1 MRFFSVTH
9 TFAFK
14 LKVVCLVLGFVLSVM
29 IFPRLFVSANSN
41 AVSADVRT
49 EGQNQFPELM
59 PLRHKRVGIGQ
70 RIFFG
75 LGTIDEEG
83 DEVRVELIQKPASAN
98 YNEKTLTVDWTPA
111 MKELGVGRFV
121 IKVTELPRDKLRP
134 TRSKNFTYEIPVQ
147 RGPVAKLLEIE
158 PTTMEVDTLVSIVDP
173 LRLKAANERW
183 NIIQLFQR
191 IAEIEADKQITQTNG
206 IQPTTGETLFRDM
219 LKNMAAL
226 HRNEAIDPDSSK
238 YNPVWD
244 AKNWRLTGVRPRLN
258 KKTFELR
265 LIYFNVVAAEPV
277 YLMPRMRIVR
287 GKDAG
292 RPEELRQKN
301 NKEFARLFYEAF
313 FDGADLKPFVAKNK
327 LKYGEAL
334 ADFMTK
340 VLTYND
346 PTDPRMKA
354 NLAAIPHNSRL
365 GGDNEYDEKGNYLSG
380 DGWALGALKVGPID
394 RSGKKVLAF
403 ISPFIDGFASSIKPN
418 AEGTAYKPV
427 PAPRFNPDS
436 DSFAKGWDHLIDDD
450 DKGNIAIADVQPD
463 NTVKRSNIDSSSVSW
478 EHKFKFMVEETP
490 LRDPRRRLFEERGMT
505 CIQCHVRNFDEGD
518 YLKSVYE
525 PKNDVKAVWT
535 RTIPRV
541 FFVILPTLFEGRS
554 EYIRREEY
562 EQVGNLRG
570 VIRDYLGVKVNIKTP
585 LTDNDWPHDTR
596 HGRS

>member
-1 MRFFSVTH
+1 MRFFSATRVL
-9 TFAFK
+9 AFK
-14 LKVVCLVLGFVLSVM
+14 LTVICLVLGCVLSVT
-29 IFPRLFVSANSN
+29 ILPRVFVSANST
-41 AVSADVRT
+41 VRGANVRI
-49 EGQNQFPELM
+49 EEQNQFPELM
-59 PLRHKRVGIGQ
+59 PLRHKRVGVGQ
-70 RIFFG
+70 RIYFG

-83 DEVRVELIQKPASAN
+83 DEVRVELIQKPASAK
-98 YNEKTLTVDWTPA
+98 YNEKTLTVDWTPT
-111 MKELGVGRFV
+111 MKDLGVARFV
-121 IKVTELPRDKLRP
+121 TKVTELPRNKLRP

-147 RGPVAKLLEIE
+147 RKPVVKLLEIE
-158 PTTMEVDTLVSIVDP
+158 PTTMEVDALVSIVDP

-183 NIIQLFQR
+183 SIIQLFQR
-191 IAEIEADKQITQTNG
+191 IAEIEADKQITPANG
-206 IQPTTGETLFRDM
+206 IQPTTGEMLFRDM
-219 LKNMAAL
+219 LKNMATL
-226 HRNEAIDPDSSK
+226 HRNEEIDPDSPK

-277 YLMPRMRIVR
+277 YMMPRMRIVR

-313 FDGADLKPFVAKNK
+313 FDGANLKPFVAKNK

-346 PTDPRMKA
+346 PTDPRMRA

-365 GGDNEYDEKGNYLSG
+365 GGDNKYDEKGNYLSG

-394 RSGKKVLAF
+394 KNGKKVLAF

-427 PAPRFNPDS
+427 PAPRFNPVS
-436 DSFAKGWDHLIDDD
+436 DSFAKGWDYLIDDD

-463 NTVKRSNIDSSSVSW
+463 GTVKRSNIDSSSFSF
-478 EHKFKFMVEETP
+478 EHKFKYMVEETP
-490 LRDPRRRLFEERGMT
+490 LSDPRRRLFEERGMT

-525 PKNDVKAVWT
+525 PKNDVKAAWT
-535 RTIPRV
+535 RPIPRV

-562 EQVGNLRG
+562 EQAGNLKG

-585 LTDNDWPHDTR
+585 LTDGDWPHDTR